1 MTGLRRMGQTETPL
15 SSTSSASSSSALGA
29 KASRPASAHI
39 RAAYQQRALS
49 LACFLFFVFFLRC
62 RHSGDV
68 SEQRGQRSHE
78 QDGGGAG

>member
-49 LACFLFFVFFLRC
+49 LACFLGFFFKVSSQRRC
-62 RHSGDV
+62 VRAKRTAKS
-68 SEQRGQRSHE
+68 
-78 QDGGGAG
+78 

>member
-49 LACFLFFVFFLRC
+49 LACFLVVFFLRC

-78 QDGGGAG
+78 QDGRGAG